1 MKIQTFILILIAATV
16 FAGEKPHTSDEPDG
30 YQTQADK
37 EKTGPLFIV
46 GGCKKKSGLTISNF
60 RGTPSDKNPVGRYI
74 PIGKQQPIPVA
85 PVKEKPAVKQE
96 DKTEDGLPLDVWRK
110 CIIEATR
117 QEPNDIKKRLACYQE
132 LKWQYNLQKAHQ

>member
-1 MKIQTFILILIAATV
+1 MKITTLILILIAATA
-16 FAGEKPHTSDEPDG
+16 FADKVLTPNDDG
-30 YQTQADK
+30 YQTDADK
-37 EKTGPLFIV
+37 AKTGPLFIV
-46 GGCKKKSGLTISNF
+46 GGCCKKKGLTISNF